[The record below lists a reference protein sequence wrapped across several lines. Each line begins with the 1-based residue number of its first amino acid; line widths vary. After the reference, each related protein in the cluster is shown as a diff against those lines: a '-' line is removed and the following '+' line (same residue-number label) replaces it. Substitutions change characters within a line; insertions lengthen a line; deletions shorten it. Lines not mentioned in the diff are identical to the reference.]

1 MLTQF
6 PMLFGNTKGQSADDT
21 EFDQLIAGPDALLD
35 KIKLA
40 QEVLQK
46 SQMTVLEHEP
56 RQLIPVRLRQMG
68 AFVDGMPNDEGLG
81 L

>member
-1 MLTQF
+1 MLAQF

-21 EFDQLIAGPDALLD
+21 EFDQLIEGPDALLAQ
-35 KIKLA
+35 IKQA
-40 QEVLQK
+40 QDILQK

-68 AFVDGMPNDEGLG
+68 AFVDGIPADEELG

>member
-1 MLTQF
+1 MLTRF
-6 PMLFGNTKGQSADDT
+6 PMLFGNALGRSAVDT
-21 EFDQLIAGPDALLD
+21 EFDQIIDGPGALL
-35 KIKLA
+35 A
-40 QEVLQK
+40 QIEQAQDILQK

-68 AFVDGMPNDEGLG
+68 AFVDGIPKEDELG

>member
-1 MLTQF
+1 MLSQF
-6 PMLFGNTKGQSADDT
+6 PMLFGNAKGQSADDT
-21 EFDQLIAGPDALLD
+21 EFDQLIDGPGALLAQ
-35 KIKLA
+35 IKQA
-40 QEVLQK
+40 QDVLQK

-68 AFVDGMPNDEGLG
+68 AFVDGMPNEEELG